1 MFELIRV
8 HSFESIRNIL
18 AGEKNEEEK
27 TTLDYNIDL

>member
-27 TTLDYNIDL
+27 NYFGL